1 MDLKMAREETLMTAP
16 APYLLGV
23 ICLFS
28 GTFTLLLANFFGWRQ
43 GALFLVGL
51 SAGIILYHAAF
62 GFTSAWREVVSSG
75 RGAGLRAQMLMLAL
89 TVLFFTPIIAQGE
102 LFGLG
107 LRGSVAPL
115 NFSVICGA
123 FMFGLGMQLGGGC
136 ASGTLYTAGGGN
148 TRMFI
153 TLISFIIGSLLAVV
167 RLAKH
172 SRNST
177 SFFDWKFWSTRRNS
191 AQLYNICWHLVC
203 FDFV

>member
-1 MDLKMAREETLMTAP
+1 MGSTKDGGAT
-16 APYLLGV
+16 GV
-23 ICLFS
+23 
-28 GTFTLLLANFFGWRQ
+28 FGWRQ
-43 GALFLVGL
+43 GALFLVGF

-153 TLISFIIGSLLAVV
+153 TLISFIIGSLLGTWQWSGWQNTPGIAPVS
-167 RLAKH
+167 L
-172 SRNST
+172 T
-177 SFFDWKFWSTRRNS
+177 GSFGLLGGILLSFCLCPWMVGAAGLLRRS
-191 AQLYNICWHLVC
+191 LAQLLHLC
-203 FDFV
+203 LS